1 MIKGNVT
8 CECGQYFDFETIAEF
23 VDCPK
28 CGKSFNTKEHEII
41 DVPYEE
47 VVEVVESAPAIEEIV
62 KQAVKDAL
70 QENESR

>member
-8 CECGQYFDFETIAEF
+8 CECGQYFDFETIAEC

-47 VVEVVESAPAIEEIV
+47 VIEVETKEPAIEEIV
-62 KQAVKDAL
+62 NLAVKDAPV
-70 QENESR
+70 EK